1 MQQIPATKNRIW
13 IVVPCYNEE
22 AVLNETSQQLK
33 KLFDKLIA
41 NHEIAGNSRILFVD
55 DGSSDHSWEIIQKL
69 NQNHLYFTGI
79 KLSKNKGHQTA
90 LWAGLMHVRK
100 HADAAI
106 SLDADLQDD
115 IQCIPQMIEA
125 FKQGNEIVYGV
136 RISRKSDS
144 FFKRKSAQAFYRLMK
159 MLGVELIYNH
169 ADFRLM
175 SYRALKALSKF
186 NETNLFLRGIVP
198 TMGFTSTTVS
208 YERKKRF
215 AGKSKYSLRKMI
227 SFMFEGLT
235 SFSIKPIRLIL
246 VIGLAVSLISLLMLA
261 WIIVQ
266 YHRNKIV
273 EGWSSIMVS
282 IWFLGGLLIFS
293 IGLIGEYIA
302 KLYSESKHRPRFFI
316 EEKLK

>member
-1 MQQIPATKNRIW
+1 MQHIPATKNRIW

-175 SYRALKALSKF
+175 SFRALKTLSKF

-215 AGKSKYSLRKMI
+215 AGKSKYPLRKMI

>member
-1 MQQIPATKNRIW
+1 MQHIPATKNRIW

-55 DGSSDHSWEIIQKL
+55 DGSNDHSWKIIQKL
-69 NQNHLYFTGI
+69 NQNRSYFTGI

-215 AGKSKYSLRKMI
+215 AGKSKYPLRKMI

-282 IWFLGGLLIFS
+282 IWFLGGLLIFC

-302 KLYSESKHRPRFFI
+302 RLYSESKHRPRFFI